1 MHTVA
6 MKWTPTTDL
15 CDAHEA
21 LFSKG
26 LLFVIPPVFQNYGG
40 GDRMMGE
47 VATLRCFEDNALLKK
62 FLEQPG
68 QGRVLMVDAGGSD
81 RCAVVGGNLG
91 AMAEKNGWSGLVVN
105 GCVRD
110 VHELSELSIPVWAM
124 SSHPRRGTKH
134 GAGEQQVPV
143 DMAGVLVFPGNWCYA
158 DDDGVI
164 VARQPLHKA

>member
-6 MKWTPTTDL
+6 MKWIPITDL

-26 LLFVIPPVFQNYGG
+26 LLFVVPPVFQNYGG

-47 VATLRCFEDNALLKK
+47 TFTLRCFEDIALLKK
-62 FLEQPG
+62 VLEQPG

-91 AMAEKNGWSGLVVN
+91 SMAEKNGWSGLVVN

-110 VHELSELSIPVWAM
+110 VQELSELSIPVWAM
-124 SSHPRRGTKH
+124 ATHPRRGSKQGT
-134 GAGEQQVPV
+134 GEQQQPV
-143 DMAGVLVFPGNWCYA
+143 DIAGVLVFPGNWCYA

-164 VARQPLHKA
+164 VSRQSLYKA

>member
-6 MKWTPTTDL
+6 MKWIPTADL

-26 LLFVIPPVFQNYGG
+26 LLFVVPPVFQNYGG

-47 VATLRCFEDNALLKK
+47 VFTLRCFEDNGLLIKV
-62 FLEQPG
+62 LEQPG

-81 RCAVVGGNLG
+81 RCALVGGNLG
-91 AMAEKNGWSGLVVN
+91 SMAEKNGWSGLVLN

-110 VHELSELSIPVWAM
+110 VQELSELSIPVWAM
-124 SSHPRRGTKH
+124 ASNPRRGTKQ
-134 GAGEQQVPV
+134 GAGEQQQPV
-143 DMAGVLVFPGNWCYA
+143 DIAGVLVFPGNWCYA

-164 VARQPLHKA
+164 VARQSLYKA